1 MSRPKLN
8 LTILGLR
15 PSMLVRFYVWRL
27 RRHTAQ
33 EMLAGG
39 GIAVGVAL
47 VFGVLVANG
56 SLMGSAGNLL
66 HGLVG
71 SARLQLVA
79 RSSDGFEERLAGA
92 VRELPGVGVAAAL
105 LREDAIV
112 VGPHGR
118 ESVQLIGV
126 DPNIVKLGV
135 LGSQEASPELL
146 QLTRGLG
153 LPAGVASAIGVRR
166 GDALRLLAAGQAHP
180 TSVRAVLSGGPAGVA
195 RYGTV
200 AITLLPLAQELAGR
214 PEQVTEVLVRPLPG
228 DDRLVA
234 RELRGLAGGRL
245 NVESANNELLLLAT
259 ASQPTNQSTTLFA
272 AIGAMVGF
280 LLAVNAMLLTVPER
294 RRFIA
299 DMRMQGFDSAQMLLI
314 LIFQA
319 LLLGL
324 IASLVGVALGEVLSR
339 TLFHK
344 VPVYLAVAFPISA
357 HQIVHPGTV
366 LLALGAGVLAT
377 LLAALP
383 PLLDLRSQR
392 PTDAVFREG
401 RGEIGIGRPVVLWLG
416 VAGLALIAIVTV
428 LVLVAPQLTVI
439 GGMALALA
447 AIALIPA
454 IFAAAIRVLSRAGER
469 IHGSML
475 VIAVTELRSTAT
487 RSIALAGVA
496 ALAVYGSVAIGGA
509 RQDLLHGLDN
519 AFGQYL
525 ATADIW
531 VTSGGNDL
539 TTNSFPA
546 AGAPAAILKAP
557 GVASVRD
564 YQGAFLD
571 VGERRMWII
580 ARPSDD
586 PTMIPASQMLH
597 GNLAHATA
605 LLRHGG
611 WAAISEGFASSRGLR
626 VGSFFTLP
634 TPSGS
639 TRFGVAAITTNLGW
653 PSGSVILNTSDYS
666 RAWQTTNPSA
676 LEVDLRPGVP
686 PARGRRE
693 VVRALRRGYPGLGV
707 QTLAEREHQYDQNAR
722 QGLQNLGAI
731 ATLLLIA
738 AALSVASALGAA
750 IWQRRARLASLRIQ
764 GFDYRQLWRALLLE
778 SLILLSI
785 GGLDGAVLGVYG
797 HALASRWLQLTTGFP
812 APFSLAGTQILET
825 FLLVAAMALAVIAI
839 PGLRAARVP
848 ASVGLQE

>member
-1 MSRPKLN
+1 
-8 LTILGLR
+8 
-15 PSMLVRFYVWRL
+15 MLLRFYGWRL

-33 EMLAGG
+33 ELLAGG

-79 RSSDGFEERLAGA
+79 RSSEGFEEGLANT
-92 VRELPGVGVAAAL
+92 VRRLPGVGVAAAL
-105 LREDAIV
+105 LREDVIV
-112 VGPHGR
+112 VGPRGR
-118 ESVQLIGV
+118 ESIQLIGV
-126 DPNIVKLGV
+126 DPNIVRLGV
-135 LGSQEASPELL
+135 LGSQETGPEAL
-146 QLTRGLG
+146 QLARGIG
-153 LPAGVASAIGVRR
+153 LPAEVASTIGVRR
-166 GDALRLLAAGQAHP
+166 GAVVRLLAAGRAHP
-180 TSVRAVLSGGPAGVA
+180 AAVRTVLSGGPAGVA

-200 AITLLPLAQELAGR
+200 AIALLPRAQELSDRPGR
-214 PEQVTEVLVRPLPG
+214 VTEVLVRPLPG
-228 DDRLVA
+228 ADRLVA
-234 RELRGLAGGRL
+234 GELRHLAAGRL
-245 NVESANNELLLLAT
+245 NVESADNELRLLAT
-259 ASQPTNQSTTLFA
+259 ASQPTNQSTALFA

-314 LIFQA
+314 LGFQA

-357 HQIVHPGTV
+357 HQIVHPSTV
-366 LLALGAGVLAT
+366 LLALGAGVVAT
-377 LLAALP
+377 LLASLP
-383 PLLDLRSQR
+383 PLLDLRAHR

-401 RGEIGIGRPVVLWLG
+401 RGESGIGRPVVRWLG
-416 VAGLALIAIVTV
+416 VGGGALIAVVTV
-428 LVLVAPQLTVI
+428 LVLMAPQLTVL

-454 IFAAAIRVLSRAGER
+454 IFAAAIRVLARIGER
-469 IHGSML
+469 IPGSML

-525 ATADIW
+525 STADIW

-539 TTNSFPA
+539 TTNAFPA
-546 AGAPAAILKAP
+546 GNAPAAILKAP
-557 GVASVRD
+557 GVAAVRE

-571 VGERRMWII
+571 VGASRMWVI
-580 ARPSDD
+580 ARPASD
-586 PTMIPASQMLH
+586 PAMIPASQVLH
-597 GNLAHATA
+597 GDLARASA
-605 LLRHGG
+605 LLRGGG
-611 WAAISEGFASSRGLR
+611 WAAVSEGFAASRGLR
-626 VGSFFTLP
+626 VGSFFVLP
-634 TPSGS
+634 TPSGQ

-653 PSGSVILNTSDYS
+653 PSGSVVLDTSDYR
-666 RAWQTTNPSA
+666 RAWRTADPSA
-676 LEVDLRPGVP
+676 LEVALRPGVR
-686 PARGRRE
+686 PAQGRRE
-693 VVRALRRGYPGLGV
+693 VLRALHDYPGLGV
-707 QTLAEREHQYDQNAR
+707 QTLAERERQYDQNAR

-785 GGLDGAVLGVYG
+785 GGVDGAVLGVYG

-812 APFSLAGTQILET
+812 APFSLGGTQILET

-848 ASVGLQE
+848 ANVGLQE